1 MKELTQME
9 NSRNNVSFV
18 VVCCRFP
25 STFTMDLYY
34 EFERKE
40 YYVIVPSEQLIIFLL
55 FVVLLKRLD
64 KVDRVNPQ
72 NEVMAWKLVK
82 IGQRR

>member
-34 EFERKE
+34 KFERKE
-40 YYVIVPSEQLIIFLL
+40 YYVNVLSEQLIIFIL

-64 KVDRVNPQ
+64 KVNPR
-72 NEVMAWKLVK
+72 NEVMARKLVK

>member
-9 NSRNNVSFV
+9 NSRNNVAFV

-25 STFTMDLYY
+25 STFTMDLYN

-40 YYVIVPSEQLIIFLL
+40 YYVIVL
-55 FVVLLKRLD
+55 
-64 KVDRVNPQ
+64 
-72 NEVMAWKLVK
+72 
-82 IGQRR
+82 

>member
-9 NSRNNVSFV
+9 NSRNNVAFV

-25 STFTMDLYY
+25 STFMMDLYD

-40 YYVIVPSEQLIIFLL
+40 YYVIVL
-55 FVVLLKRLD
+55 
-64 KVDRVNPQ
+64 
-72 NEVMAWKLVK
+72 
-82 IGQRR
+82 